1 MKQSA
6 NILCVTA
13 TQRWGMILLCLLTT
27 DVMAAEI
34 DTFRVTDIESELALR
49 YLYDEQTF
57 YSSGTKTRQDIRP
70 TFQEELTVDTKSYI
84 YHPNLLSLD
93 LGASFLLDQS
103 RVETLSDENSNNEQ
117 LLGYNAR
124 LDFVKNKPYPASVY
138 YTKSNPS
145 VSLGVGGRF
154 LLENTRYGIDL
165 ALLKDII
172 PVQVTFNAYRQSANG
187 EGFDQI
193 TDDVIDHTNLRF
205 YRAYG
210 KGDSAQ
216 LTYQTNQRDSRSGSP
231 GLAIQERTTS
241 NTSTFFD
248 SKNMFGSNN
257 QLKLI
262 TNVAYT
268 TQKEFPRREELRA
281 YPILNWQHNDR
292 INSFYR
298 FLYTN
303 SDEESQK
310 INQKLFTSGFGYS
323 DRDRIYGS
331 ADIRIED
338 SKNTGVDYQSRGA
351 SYQINYTLPIN
362 VGAITASYNGAVDY
376 RDQTAETAVFK
387 VYGEEQT
394 LVGTT
399 QVNLSRQFI
408 VDQTIDVSNI
418 SRTQI
423 YVENL
428 DYRILRVGST
438 TQIQRISTGRIQDGQ
453 VVLVDYDYQTG
464 GTFAYNL
471 VNNNAQ
477 LQWNLSTRYELYIR
491 YNDSQQ
497 KLREGNP
504 TIPLNSI
511 NSYTYGGR
519 ADEQL
524 LNGISLGG
532 QAYIQDHNEDINPF
546 LLHYLDAYVDLPL
559 PQLTKLRLST
569 RRQLIDN
576 EKSDEDVDLTA
587 YMFRLQAR
595 PWLRTQMNYE
605 YNYETDVGGTL
616 KRELRIQRFQ
626 FRWAFR
632 QLSLSA
638 NAYYTQEKQGNTDRD
653 RWSIRA
659 TLMRSF

>member
-1 MKQSA
+1 M
-6 NILCVTA
+6 V
-13 TQRWGMILLCLLTT
+13 LLCLLAA

-34 DTFRVTDIESELALR
+34 DTFRVTDVSSELALR

-57 YSSGTKTRQDIRP
+57 YYSGDKTQQDVRP
-70 TFQEELTVDTKSYI
+70 TFQEEFQVDSKSYI

-103 RVETLSDENSNNEQ
+103 RVETLNDSNSNSEQ

-124 LDFVKNKPYPASVY
+124 LDFLKNKPYPASVY

-145 VSLGVGGRF
+145 VSVGVGGRF

-165 ALLKDII
+165 ALQEDIL
-172 PVQVTFNAYRQSANG
+172 PVQITFNAYRQSVNG
-187 EGFDQI
+187 EGFDQL
-193 TDDVIDHTNLRF
+193 TDDVIDHSNLRF
-205 YRAYG
+205 YRGYG
-210 KGDSAQ
+210 KGNYAQ
-216 LTYQTNQRDSRSGSP
+216 LTYQINDRNSRSGSP

-248 SKNMFGSNN
+248 SKNLFGSND
-257 QLKLI
+257 QLQLV
-262 TNVAYT
+262 TNIAYS

-281 YPILNWQHNDR
+281 YPVLNWQHSDKL
-292 INSFYR
+292 NSFYR

-310 INQKLFTSGFGYS
+310 INQKLFTSGFGYN
-323 DRDRIYGS
+323 DNDKIYGS
-331 ADIRIED
+331 ADIHLED

-351 SYQINYTLPIN
+351 NYQINYTQPIGDF
-362 VGAITASYNGAVDY
+362 GAITAGYSGAVDS
-376 RDQTAETAVFK
+376 RDQTAERAVFT
-387 VYGEEQT
+387 VFGEEQK

-399 QVNLSRQFI
+399 QLNLSRQFVVDNTI
-408 VDQTIDVSNI
+408 VVSNI

-423 YVENL
+423 YVEDL

-438 TQIQRISTGRIQDGQ
+438 TQIQRLSAGNILDGQ
-453 VVLVDYDYQTG
+453 VVLLDYDYLTG
-464 GTFAYNL
+464 GTFAYDL
-471 VNNNAQ
+471 INNNAQ
-477 LQWNLSTRYELYIR
+477 LQWNMSNRYELYIR

-497 KLREGNP
+497 KLREGDP

-511 NSYTYGGR
+511 NSYTYGGSLS
-519 ADEQL
+519 QPL

-546 LLHYLDAYVDLPL
+546 LLHYMDAYVDLPL
-559 PQLTKLRLST
+559 PGLTKLRLST

-576 EKSDEDVDLTA
+576 EKSVEDVNLTA
-587 YMFRLQAR
+587 YLLRLQAR
-595 PWLRTQMNYE
+595 LWLRTQMNYE
-605 YNYETDVGGTL
+605 YNYETDDGGTL
-616 KRELRIQRFQ
+616 RRELRIQRFQ

-638 NAYYTQEKQGNTDRD
+638 NAYYTQEKQGISDRD
-653 RWSIRA
+653 RWSVRV
-659 TLMRSF
+659 TMLRSF